1 MKAIICAYINKWLNL
16 KAYLQH
22 SKEYKALKRAKNII
36 IEYYLRT
43 KAAIITIFTSNNLFR
58 NQHLCT

>member
-1 MKAIICAYINKWLNL
+1 MMKAIICAYINKWLNL

-43 KAAIITIFTSNNLFR
+43 KAAIITNINIK
-58 NQHLCT
+58 